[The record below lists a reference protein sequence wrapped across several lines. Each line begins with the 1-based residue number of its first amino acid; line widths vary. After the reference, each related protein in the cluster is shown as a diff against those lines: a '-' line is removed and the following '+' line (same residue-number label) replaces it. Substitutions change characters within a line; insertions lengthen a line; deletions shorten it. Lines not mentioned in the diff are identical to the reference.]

1 MGKIQII
8 TKNQKIILDEIKNNA
23 WFKEN
28 FYLSGGTVLSA
39 FYLQHRYSD
48 DLDFFLKEEFDNE
61 IIFSL
66 VEKWSKKHKFSFRS
80 RFVEVVY
87 RFSLDFKDK
96 QNILVDFAYYPYKK
110 LDKELDSEGLRV
122 DSLFDIAVNKMLVV
136 SQRTDI
142 KDFIDLYFLL
152 QKFSMGD
159 LVAGVRNKFETEV
172 EPLLLAADLLKIEDF
187 EFLPRMVKP
196 SGLEQ
201 LKKFFRVKARE
212 LGSKS
217 VD

>member
-8 TKNQKIILDEIKNNA
+8 TKNQKIILDEIKNNS

-28 FYLSGGTVLSA
+28 FYLSGGTALSA

-48 DLDFFLKEEFDNE
+48 DLDFFSKEEFDNE

-66 VEKWSKKHKFSFRS
+66 VKKWSKKHKFSFRS

>member
-1 MGKIQII
+1 
-8 TKNQKIILDEIKNNA
+8 
-23 WFKEN
+23 
-28 FYLSGGTVLSA
+28 
-39 FYLQHRYSD
+39 
-48 DLDFFLKEEFDNE
+48 
-61 IIFSL
+61 
-66 VEKWSKKHKFSFRS
+66 
-80 RFVEVVY
+80 
-87 RFSLDFKDK
+87 
-96 QNILVDFAYYPYKK
+96 
-110 LDKELDSEGLRV
+110 
-122 DSLFDIAVNKMLVV
+122 
-136 SQRTDI
+136 
-142 KDFIDLYFLL
+142 LL